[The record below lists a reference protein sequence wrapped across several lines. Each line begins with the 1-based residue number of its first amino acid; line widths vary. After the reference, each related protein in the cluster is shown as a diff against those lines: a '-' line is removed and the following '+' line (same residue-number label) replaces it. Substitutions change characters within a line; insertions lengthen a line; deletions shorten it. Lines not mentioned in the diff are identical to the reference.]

1 MKLHRLFLELNSAN
15 LQQLCWREGGR
26 EGEGRGGEVHA
37 LYNFCIMPLPKFTP
51 IKLFQ
56 TFIYF
61 LAGISCRHIQQIALA
76 NNKDLQDGV
85 YTINPTG
92 NNPMLA
98 YCDMS
103 RDGGGWTLLVT
114 SHTNSWTSQNV
125 LLRNKDTPQLD
136 NDYSILSHADSIK
149 NNINVKGTSFE
160 YRLEAEELGKFL

>member
-1 MKLHRLFLELNSAN
+1 MLCTTFVLCHSPSSLQSNYFKRLYF
-15 LQQLCWREGGR
+15 
-26 EGEGRGGEVHA
+26 
-37 LYNFCIMPLPKFTP
+37 
-51 IKLFQ
+51 
-56 TFIYF
+56 F